1 MTFLL
6 VFALAYYDKMRE
18 TLELDDYHKV
28 MQILNDYEEGDGVG
42 LYKKIEKILRP
53 KYIELADEF
62 LLFLREKESAA
73 VSQLIPWI
81 RMNNKSKFL
90 KKLEIYF
97 KDQPA
102 QLRKIYKCL
111 TELSQDNN
119 VSIEKIKN
127 CLLPMFKGNAV
138 LIHLFLQNFLDEQPP
153 PRCVKL
159 FLFI

>member
-1 MTFLL
+1 
-6 VFALAYYDKMRE
+6 MRE

-28 MQILNDYEEGDGVG
+28 MQILNDYEEGDAVE
-42 LYKKIEKILRP
+42 LYRKMEKILRP
-53 KYIELADEF
+53 KYIEIADEF
-62 LLFLREKESAA
+62 LLFLREKEAAA

-111 TELSQDNN
+111 TELSQDPS
-119 VSIEKIKN
+119 VQIEKIN
-127 CLLPMFKGNAV
+127 NTLLPMFKGNAV
-138 LIHLFLQNFLDEQPP
+138 LTDLFLQIFLHEQPP
-153 PRCVKL
+153 PR
-159 FLFI
+159 

>member
-1 MTFLL
+1 M
-6 VFALAYYDKMRE
+6 FALAYYDKMRE
-18 TLELDDYHKV
+18 TLELDDYHQV
-28 MQILNDYEEGDGVG
+28 MQILNDYEEGDAVG
-42 LYKKIEKILRP
+42 LYTKMDKILRP

-62 LLFLREKESAA
+62 LLFLREKEAAA

-81 RMNNKSKFL
+81 RMNNRSTFL

-111 TELSQDNN
+111 TELSQDSN

-127 CLLPMFKGNAV
+127 TLLPMFKGNAV
-138 LIHLFLQNFLDEQPP
+138 LTDLFLQNFLDEQPP
-153 PRCVKL
+153 LR
-159 FLFI
+159 